1 MAFSGNA
8 LCHSFKK
15 ELLEGVHN
23 FKASGGNT
31 FKLALFTNSQAGN
44 DSLGGSSSDM
54 DETITAYNTGGT
66 SANEISNTGNYAQGG
81 GTLVISSANA
91 PSLKSTSTATTQF
104 DNLEFGGGGNV
115 VTLTARGALIYND
128 SASGDPAVC
137 VLDFGADKSASSGT
151 FTVIFPTNDA
161 SSALI
166 RIA

>member
-8 LCHSFKK
+8 LCNSFKQ

-23 FKASGGNT
+23 FTGSGNT
-31 FKLALFTNSQAGN
+31 FKFAMYTNSQAGN
-44 DSLGGSSSDM
+44 DNLGGSSSTM
-54 DETITAYNTGGT
+54 DATVTAYSS
-66 SANEISNTGNYAQGG
+66 SASNEVSSSGYTAGG
-81 GTLVISSANA
+81 GALTNVA

-104 DNLEFGGGGNV
+104 STLVFSG

-128 SASGDPAVC
+128 TNSDKAVC

-151 FTVIFPTNDA
+151 FQINFPTNDA
-161 SSALI
+161 SNALI

>member
-23 FKASGGNT
+23 FTSSGNT
-31 FKLALFTNSQAGN
+31 FKFAMYTNSQAG
-44 DSLGGSSSDM
+44 SELGGDSSTMDATVTAYSSSASN
-54 DETITAYNTGGT
+54 EVSSSGYN
-66 SANEISNTGNYAQGG
+66 AGG
-81 GTLVISSANA
+81 GELVNIA

-104 DNLEFGGGGNV
+104 NPFTFSG

-128 SASGDPAVC
+128 TNSDKAVC
-137 VLDFGADKSASSGT
+137 VLDFGSDKSASSGA
-151 FTVIFPTNDA
+151 FTINFPTNDA
-161 SSALI
+161 SNALI

>member
-23 FKASGGNT
+23 FKLSGGST

-44 DSLGGSSSDM
+44 DSLGGSSSTM
-54 DETITAYNTGGT
+54 DATITAYNTGGT
-66 SANEISNTGNYAQGG
+66 SSNEISNTGDYTQGG
-81 GTLVISSANA
+81 GTLTRVDPA
-91 PSLKSTSTATTQF
+91 LKSTSTATTQF
-104 DNLEFGGGGNV
+104 ANLEFGSGGNV

-137 VLDFGADKSASSGT
+137 VLDFGADKSA
-151 FTVIFPTNDA
+151 
-161 SSALI
+161 
-166 RIA
+166 

>member
-23 FKASGGNT
+23 FTTSGNT
-31 FKLALFTNSQAGN
+31 FKFAMYTNSQAG
-44 DSLGGSSSDM
+44 SEL
-54 DETITAYNTGGT
+54 GGT
-66 SANEISNTGNYAQGG
+66 SSTMDATVTAYSSSASNEVSSSGYNAGG
-81 GTLVISSANA
+81 GELTNVA

-104 DNLEFGGGGNV
+104 STLTFSG

-128 SASGDPAVC
+128 TNSDKAVC
-137 VLDFGADKSASSGT
+137 VLDFGTDKSASSGA
-151 FTVIFPTNDA
+151 FQINFPTNDA
-161 SSALI
+161 SNALI

>member
-8 LCHSFKK
+8 LCNSFKK

-23 FKASGGNT
+23 FKNSGGRT

-44 DSLGGSSSDM
+44 DNLGGSSSTM
-54 DETITAYNTGGT
+54 DATVTAYSS
-66 SANEISNTGNYAQGG
+66 SASNEVSNTGDYSAGG
-81 GTLVISSANA
+81 GTLTRVDPA
-91 PSLKSTSTATTQF
+91 LKSTSTATTQF
-104 DNLEFGGGGNV
+104 ANLEFGGGGNV

>member
-8 LCHSFKK
+8 LCNSFKK

-23 FKASGGNT
+23 FKNSGGST

-44 DSLGGSSSDM
+44 DNLGGSSSTM
-54 DETITAYNTGGT
+54 DATVTAYSS
-66 SANEISNTGNYAQGG
+66 SASNEVSNTGDYSAGG
-81 GTLVISSANA
+81 GTLTRVDPA
-91 PSLKSTSTATTQF
+91 LKSTSTATTQF
-104 DNLEFGGGGNV
+104 ANLEFGGGGNV

>member
-8 LCHSFKK
+8 LCNSFKQ

-23 FKASGGNT
+23 FTGSGNT
-31 FKLALFTNSQAGN
+31 FKLAMYTNSQAGN
-44 DSLGGSSSDM
+44 DNLGGSSSTM
-54 DETITAYNTGGT
+54 DATVTAYSS
-66 SANEISNTGNYAQGG
+66 SASNEVSSSGYTAGG
-81 GTLVISSANA
+81 GALTNVA

-104 DNLEFGGGGNV
+104 STLVFSG

-128 SASGDPAVC
+128 TNSDKAVC

-151 FTVIFPTNDA
+151 FQINFPTNDA
-161 SSALI
+161 SNALI